1 MCSSDLTNVS
11 DECLSVAATSGK
23 VPARG
28 SSEVIVKLNR
38 STMPQTLNATI
49 TISDGTQEEK
59 VAVTAVKGSVT
70 AGTVIPEGMYVY
82 YKFDNDF
89 NDATENAVHGFGS
102 NSPTFV
108 EGVAADSKAVKLN
121 RTNNSSFVVPKP
133 IIDSRSEEHTSELQ
147 SHA

>member
-1 MCSSDLTNVS
+1 MPLLRSLT
-11 DECLSVAATSGK
+11 AHK
-23 VPARG
+23 
-28 SSEVIVKLNR
+28 KK
-38 STMPQTLNATI
+38 
-49 TISDGTQEEK
+49 K

-108 EGVAADSKAVKLN
+108 EGVAADSKAVK
-121 RTNNSSFVVPKP
+121 
-133 IIDSRSEEHTSELQ
+133 
-147 SHA
+147 